1 MKRTYFQIKNIT
13 YFLSL
18 QSLSQVHKK
27 SHHVIFILAEVRDTL
42 KLKYKQKVTKRRT
55 DQFPN
60 LFTHETKDID
70 AKHILEFIT
79 VYA

>member
-1 MKRTYFQIKNIT
+1 
-13 YFLSL
+13 
-18 QSLSQVHKK
+18 
-27 SHHVIFILAEVRDTL
+27 LAEVRDTL